1 MSEVNIKDWDVEDE
15 SFWKSTG
22 KKIANKNL
30 WLSIPALFLSFAT
43 WAMWGVIIKYMKD
56 FGYKPDTSL
65 SNGIG
70 EFIKWYKE
78 FYLKEKAKHKG
89 KKENR

>member
-1 MSEVNIKDWDVEDE
+1 MATNIEKWDVEE
-15 SFWKSTG
+15 EGFWAVTG

-56 FGYKPDTSL
+56 YG
-65 SNGIG
+65 
-70 EFIKWYKE
+70 
-78 FYLKEKAKHKG
+78 
-89 KKENR
+89 